1 MKKKLQNLDY
11 HYHIDEVNRCVVC
24 YLQIAYSSL
33 DSYLNQLI
41 PDKGSAF
48 ISTMGFAEELSD
60 HPIKAVAK
68 AWTGDPWDP
77 EGLKKLARMKTER
90 TLYRRI
96 DKWIDRTLQDLYS
109 IAKQAID
116 NKADVRAKY
125 ENRNNKITGH
135 EYYENWRKNEP

>member
-1 MKKKLQNLDY
+1 M
-11 HYHIDEVNRCVVC
+11 
-24 YLQIAYSSL
+24 AYSSL
-33 DSYLNQLI
+33 NSYLEKLVSDKNNVLI
-41 PDKGSAF
+41 YTA
-48 ISTMGFAEELSD
+48 GFSEEISD

-77 EGLKKLARMKTER
+77 EGLKKLARMKAER

-96 DKWIDRTLQDLYS
+96 DKWMDRTLQDLYS
-109 IAKQAID
+109 IAKQVID

-135 EYYENWRKNEP
+135 EYYENWRRNEP